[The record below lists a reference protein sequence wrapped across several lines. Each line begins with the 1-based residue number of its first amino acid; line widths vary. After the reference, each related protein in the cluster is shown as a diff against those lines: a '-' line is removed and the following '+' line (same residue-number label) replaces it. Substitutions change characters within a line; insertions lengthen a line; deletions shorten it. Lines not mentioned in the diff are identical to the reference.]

1 MSNFTTKK
9 EEIIARRKEELLNKS
24 RQGKKIVTYVSPHI
38 PVELLDASGVEYL
51 AWEHFIGLY
60 EATDS
65 YINNSVPDEYFPK
78 DWCLYS
84 KANFILE
91 VKEPKPKISLVVIA
105 YTCDPITKMWE
116 YLEKSYN
123 IYYFNLSRSINE
135 SAIAYWTTTTKGL
148 KEELEKLTGIK
159 ISGEKLKEAFD
170 REVEIRKMLTDLRF
184 AVYKKKNSGLMASE
198 MMELLSL
205 RKCLNQEQ
213 YLELLKDVSTLVGSA
228 PAKDE
233 KEIPCFLL
241 LGSLLTE
248 EAPKAMSKDIF
259 SGVDLVKSIE
269 KMNLGIRIIEEPW
282 ANFLVG
288 EPYALPEGKEI
299 LTWIGENSYLRPKH
313 PCLSPNLGRMEE
325 NQKLAQMIGAKG
337 VIFFNYKGCRI
348 SLMESRLNEY
358 IFNSEGI
365 PYLHLQFSGR
375 KRDVDNINVSIE
387 SFIVSNKNN
396 G

>member
-1 MSNFTTKK
+1 MSNFIRKK
-9 EEIIARRKEELLNKS
+9 EEVIARRKEELLNKS

-38 PVELLDASGVEYL
+38 PVELLEASGVEYL

-60 EATDS
+60 GATDN
-65 YINNSVPDEYFPK
+65 YINDRVPDQYFPK

-91 VKEPKPKISLVVIA
+91 VKEPKPKISLVVIV

-116 YLEKSYN
+116 YLEKPYN
-123 IYYFNLSRSINE
+123 IYYFNLSRSVNE
-135 SAIAYWTTTTKGL
+135 SSIAYWVTTTKGL
-148 KEELEKLTGIK
+148 KKELEKLTGIK
-159 ISGEKLKEAFD
+159 ISREKLKEAFD
-170 REVEIRKMLTDLRF
+170 REVEIRKRLTDLRL
-184 AVYKKKNSGLMASE
+184 AVYKKKNVGLTASE
-198 MMELLSL
+198 MLELLSL

-213 YLELLKDVSTLVGSA
+213 YLELLKDVSNLAGDTLG
-228 PAKDE
+228 KNE
-233 KEIPCFLL
+233 KEIPSFLL
-241 LGSLLTE
+241 LGPLLTE
-248 EAPKAMSKDIF
+248 ESPKVMSKDIF

-269 KMNLGIRIIEEPW
+269 EMNLGIRIIEEPW

-288 EPYALPEGKEI
+288 EPYALPEDKEI

-325 NQKLAQMIGAKG
+325 NQKLAQMIGARG

-365 PYLHLQFSGR
+365 PYLHYQFSGT
-375 KRDVDNINVSIE
+375 KGDVDNINVSVE
-387 SFIVSNKNN
+387 SFVMSNKNN
-396 G
+396 D